1 MVSLARPG
9 GNITG
14 LSLQSPELSGKRL
27 QLLKEIVV
35 GLSRVA
41 VFWNPDDPPAVLSLK
56 ETDVAAAQLG
66 IELRPMEARSVDDF
80 DIAFASARKER
91 LEALVVLS
99 APIMNI
105 HADRIAD
112 LALKNRLPSISN
124 AGELPKAGGL
134 MSYGPNI
141 NDLCRRAAIYVDK
154 ILKGANP
161 ADLPME
167 QPTRFELIINT
178 GTAKALALNIP
189 PALLAVADEV
199 IE

>member
-1 MVSLARPG
+1 
-9 GNITG
+9 
-14 LSLQSPELSGKRL
+14 
-27 QLLKEIVV
+27 
-35 GLSRVA
+35 
-41 VFWNPDDPPAVLSLK
+41 
-56 ETDVAAAQLG
+56 
-66 IELRPMEARSVDDF
+66 MEARSVDDF